1 MCALLVQI
9 GIVFSKVSQENLQW
23 KEKSVHLNWFVC
35 FITVWLCAK
44 PQATTSCAF
53 FSARN
58 FDVWKTRVFAAL
70 DCKHLV
76 GYVQKLDFDGISEEE
91 SDESASDVSDSDDE
105 PKTKSSESFEVDSD
119 AVDYDEERDV
129 D

>member
-1 MCALLVQI
+1 MEYSSASHIEQRVMYHHLRLAL
-9 GIVFSKVSQENLQW
+9 SS
-23 KEKSVHLNWFVC
+23 
-35 FITVWLCAK
+35 A
-44 PQATTSCAF
+44 
-53 FSARN
+53 SARN

>member
-1 MCALLVQI
+1 MPPQPKSNNQTTKQNLRLTI
-9 GIVFSKVSQENLQW
+9 GQNVTLQRW
-23 KEKSVHLNWFVC
+23 CRIAYLRQCRLAPWN
-35 FITVWLCAK
+35 
-44 PQATTSCAF
+44 
-53 FSARN
+53 SARN

>member
-1 MCALLVQI
+1 MPPQPKSNNQTTKQNLRLTI
-9 GIVFSKVSQENLQW
+9 GQNVTLQR
-23 KEKSVHLNWFVC
+23 C
-35 FITVWLCAK
+35 
-44 PQATTSCAF
+44 
-53 FSARN
+53 ARN